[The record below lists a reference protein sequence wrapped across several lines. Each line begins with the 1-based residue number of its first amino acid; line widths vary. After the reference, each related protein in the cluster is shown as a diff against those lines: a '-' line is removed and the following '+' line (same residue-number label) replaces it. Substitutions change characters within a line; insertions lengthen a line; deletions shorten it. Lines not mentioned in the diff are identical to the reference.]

1 MLGCFL
7 PGGNIMF
14 LHRYQADGQVCST
27 FGVVVPLFIYEM
39 ADNTMEILPTEG
51 MEISGHK

>member
-14 LHRYQADGQVCST
+14 LHRYYTDGQVCST